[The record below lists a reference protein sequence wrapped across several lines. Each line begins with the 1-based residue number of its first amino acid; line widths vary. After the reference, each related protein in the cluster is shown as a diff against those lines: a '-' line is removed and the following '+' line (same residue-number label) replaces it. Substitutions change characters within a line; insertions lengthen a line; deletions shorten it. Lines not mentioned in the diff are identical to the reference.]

1 MPSLIVWRLS
11 PLAALA
17 TLCVLYLLA
26 RLSLADVRRF
36 TDASALPVCVRE
48 PVRSAGLWLF
58 CLAGLSVFAS
68 PPPLLTR
75 LLSLLQL
82 TLLLR
87 LAVIDALTCQLPRR
101 DTLSLLAT
109 GLCAGLLQQTPSV
122 IDTALA
128 ALLCTGLH
136 LVLNRHRENLGRG
149 DLFLITGLAAWAGL
163 LPALQ
168 ITFAGTAAFILWHS
182 TWRVPGRIEG
192 PLGPWLALATA
203 VQQLFFLYQP
213 VQVTP

>member
-36 TDASALPVCVRE
+36 SDASALPVCVRE

-58 CLAGLSVFAS
+58 CLAGLWVFAS
-68 PPPLLTR
+68 QAPLLTR
-75 LLSLLQL
+75 LLSLLLL

-101 DTLSLLAT
+101 DTLSVLAT

-168 ITFAGTAAFILWHS
+168 ITFAAVVAFILWHRS
-182 TWRVPGRIEG
+182 WRIRGRIEG
-192 PLGPWLALATA
+192 PLGPWLSLAATA
-203 VQQLFFLYQP
+203 QQLHALYHP
-213 VQVTP
+213 IWVTP